1 MATII
6 GHMHI
11 PPLVYAVA
19 YILIGSAIC
28 TYILGYLRLD
38 IATFLNSKQGK
49 YLLSRFE
56 RIHEQVLKIVSVSD
70 PTTAPS
76 TPSGISTRG
85 YLETL
90 PVRMGSRPSVSGIS
104 HPKQTTQVPCS
115 LKEGG
120 LLDRLRDIITAIP
133 AMYPGTTYLGSS
145 TFEAGGSVS
154 LFARQRAFNETRYHG
169 EIVSADCAGGLVQLT
184 LHPDD
189 VRTVIEKGWGQ
200 RHPLSTRLA
209 LWLAMDEAKA
219 GSTPQARVVVY
230 APRSPAE
237 LDVVE
242 QIIHAAVWWVGGTD
256 CRHDDEK
263 A

>member
-6 GHMHI
+6 GHIHI
-11 PPLVYAVA
+11 PPLVYAVEF
-19 YILIGSAIC
+19 ILIGSSIC

-38 IATFLNSKQGK
+38 IATFLDSKQGK
-49 YLLSRFE
+49 YLHSRFE
-56 RIHEQVLKIVSVSD
+56 RIHEQLLKVVSVSD
-70 PTTAPS
+70 PTTVPS

-90 PVRMGSRPSVSGIS
+90 PARVGSRPSISGIPR
-104 HPKQTTQVPCS
+104 PKQATQVPCS
-115 LKEGG
+115 LKESGM
-120 LLDRLRDIITAIP
+120 LDRLRDIVTAIP
-133 AMYPGTTYLGSS
+133 TKYPGTTYLGSS

-154 LFARQRAFNETRYHG
+154 LFARQQVFNETRYYG
-169 EIVSADCAGGLVQLT
+169 EIVSADYAGGLVQLT

-189 VRTVIEKGWGQ
+189 VRAVIENGWGQ

-209 LWLAMDEAKA
+209 SWLAMDEAQTGHA
-219 GSTPQARVVVY
+219 PQARVVVY

-237 LDVVE
+237 LIVIE
-242 QIIHAAVWWVGGTD
+242 QMIHAAVWWDLAKGEDKNTNG
-256 CRHDDEK
+256 